1 MGLIYDNNN
10 QHRNGQ
16 ETVPKEQVKQR
27 ADDLNML
34 KQLFAQ
40 HDGEYLED
48 ILAQSNFDFDQA
60 METIVSMD

>member
-1 MGLIYDNNN
+1 
-10 QHRNGQ
+10 
-16 ETVPKEQVKQR
+16 
-27 ADDLNML
+27 ML

-60 METIVSMD
+60 METIVSMDCMDSD